1 VNESI
6 DLVTESLIVSQST
19 LFDSY
24 IDRTINY
31 TMDDFLVKKRPVPV
45 LKQDNH
51 ERWFK
56 LLKRYFKRKGLWPAV
71 VNAPMTDI
79 EGLDRADAKA

>member
-1 VNESI
+1 
-6 DLVTESLIVSQST
+6 
-19 LFDSY
+19 
-24 IDRTINY
+24 
-31 TMDDFLVKKRPVPV
+31 MDDFLVKKRPVPV